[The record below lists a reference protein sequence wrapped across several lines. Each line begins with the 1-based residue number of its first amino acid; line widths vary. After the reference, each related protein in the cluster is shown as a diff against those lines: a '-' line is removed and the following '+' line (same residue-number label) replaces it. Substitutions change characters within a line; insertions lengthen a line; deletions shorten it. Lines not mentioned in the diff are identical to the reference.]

1 MTNRR
6 NKPYKAKLRK
16 QEGSYTRLD
25 STKGLKKH
33 NIPSLLGVTPV
44 TAILAGRGLR
54 AIGADRRYT
63 TPEAVVDVDIA
74 LPGRE
79 PPDA

>member
-1 MTNRR
+1 M
-6 NKPYKAKLRK
+6 K
-16 QEGSYTRLD
+16 
-25 STKGLKKH
+25 TKK

-54 AIGADRRYT
+54 AMGVDLRYT

>member
-1 MTNRR
+1 M
-6 NKPYKAKLRK
+6 
-16 QEGSYTRLD
+16 
-25 STKGLKKH
+25 
-33 NIPSLLGVTPV
+33 

-79 PPDA
+79 PPDAGWLVGVISPDRKPTKPMYKKNNVLGVMIINEMLGGCAL

>member
-1 MTNRR
+1 MD
-6 NKPYKAKLRK
+6 
-16 QEGSYTRLD
+16 QGGYTRLIFVTRLNE
-25 STKGLKKH
+25 TKDRKIY
-33 NIPSLLGVTPV
+33 IPSLLGVTPV

-54 AIGADRRYT
+54 ARGVDRRYT
-63 TPEAVVDVDIA
+63 TPEVVVDVDIA